1 MTTGLGTKGLLP
13 RLTERGGRYGV
24 VLLRTYGVVLA
35 FVVLVATVAAVS
47 PDFATKANIFNLIS
61 QWAPAGIM
69 AVAMT
74 LVIMTGGLDLSI
86 ANGFALCAVTAAAI
100 GRTEPP
106 VVAFLAALGVGLGIG
121 ALNGVLVAGA
131 NINPFITTIGTGFIV
146 GGITLVV
153 TGNSAYIVNNPGFG
167 TIGAGTWHGF
177 PYSGM
182 ILIGCLVVGGLVL
195 AKTVYGQSIYAVGG
209 NAEASRLSGI
219 RVRTIVASTYVLS
232 GLSMGIAGVI
242 AASQLNSAQA
252 NINPAI
258 VFDVITIVVLGGTSL
273 SGGIGS
279 MWRTAVGLGMIATIS
294 NAFDLAN
301 VNPNYQD
308 IVKGCIIIG
317 ALALDGYARRLA
329 RRARTWPGAPAV
341 SPRPADPPAGPAE
354 SRAVAPEDARSDA
367 GAPDR

>member
-1 MTTGLGTKGLLP
+1 MISTGHGRRRLP
-13 RLTERGGRYGV
+13 RLTDHVSRYGV
-24 VLLRTYGVVLA
+24 VMLRTYGVLFA
-35 FVVLVATVAAVS
+35 FVVLVAAVS
-47 PDFATKANIFNLIS
+47 AASGDFATKTNIFNLVA

-74 LVIMTGGLDLSI
+74 FVILVGGLDLSI
-86 ANGFALCAVTAAAI
+86 ANGFSLCAVTAAAL
-100 GRTEPP
+100 GRTQTPA
-106 VVAFLAALGVGLGIG
+106 VAFLVALAVGLAIGLVNGI
-121 ALNGVLVAGA
+121 LVAGA
-131 NINPFITTIGTGFIV
+131 RINPFITTIGTGFIL
-146 GGITLVV
+146 GGITLVAS
-153 TGNSAYIVNNPGFG
+153 GNSAYIVNNPAFG
-167 TIGAGTWHGF
+167 TLGTGTWEGF

-182 ILIGCLVVGGLVL
+182 VLIVCLVAGGLVL

-219 RVRTIVASTYVLS
+219 RVSAIVASTYVLS

-242 AASQLNSAQA
+242 AASQLSSAQA
-252 NINPAI
+252 NINPNI

-317 ALALDGYARRLA
+317 ALAIDGYARRLA
-329 RRARTWPGAPAV
+329 GRAHA
-341 SPRPADPPAGPAE
+341 RPPGPA
-354 SRAVAPEDARSDA
+354 P
-367 GAPDR
+367 